1 MHSLEGNVGD
11 GALELA
17 RRLVYNVHILGADDH
32 VHRLVLLKALVQAL
46 EAAVEDLHH
55 AVGAH
60 DAVNDVGLADEVG
73 HEGVLRL
80 VVNILRSADLL
91 DLARVHDHHGVR
103 HGQGLLLIVGD
114 IDKGDAHG
122 LLDALKLILHVL
134 AQAQVQCAQRLV
146 QQQDLG
152 PVDQSA
158 GDGHALLLSA
168 GQRGY
173 RALLKSVEVD
183 HVEHLHDT
191 VMDLLL
197 RQFDL
202 ALGLRVHLGDAQT
215 KGDIFKY
222 I

>member
-1 MHSLEGNVGD
+1 MRPE
-11 GALELA
+11 A
-17 RRLVYNVHILGADDH
+17 RPA
-32 VHRLVLLKALVQAL
+32 
-46 EAAVEDLHH
+46 
-55 AVGAH
+55 
-60 DAVNDVGLADEVG
+60 
-73 HEGVLRL
+73 
-80 VVNILRSADLL
+80 
-91 DLARVHDHHGVR
+91 
-103 HGQGLLLIVGD
+103 
-114 IDKGDAHG
+114 
-122 LLDALKLILHVL
+122 
-134 AQAQVQCAQRLV
+134 
-146 QQQDLG
+146 
-152 PVDQSA
+152 A